1 MASLL
6 DRKRTSRDLKSWLDD
21 FSRYNKR
28 FESWESRVE
37 KITQRYVEK
46 PQDNLT
52 SGAGKSRFNILWS
65 NVQTLKAATFS
76 RLPKPDVSRRF
87 KDQDPVG
94 RVASL
99 ILERALD
106 YEVNHYP
113 DYRATL
119 DGGVLDR
126 FIGGRGTAW
135 VRYEPHMRAKDD
147 LVDGAQVTED
157 VDEGQEELD
166 YECAPT
172 DYVHWEDFG
181 HSVARTWEE
190 VTRVWRR
197 VYMKREALVARFG
210 EEIGKAIPLDA
221 APDEMKKAGLETST
235 VTDTACIYEGWD
247 KEKKEAVWINKSI
260 KDFLDVRPDPLGLEE
275 FFPCPKPLYGTLSN
289 DSLVPTPDYVLY
301 QDQARELDTLCDR
314 IDGLVKAL
322 KVMGCY
328 DAANPVLARIFTEG
342 QNTALFPVKN
352 WAAFAEKQGLKGSI
366 DLVDL
371 KMIYGALEASYM
383 AMAQIKQQVYEIT
396 GISDIIRGNTDAG
409 ETATAQQLKGQ
420 YASLRLKDYQNGVAM
435 YSTGLL
441 QLKAQVIC
449 NKFHPE
455 TIAKI
460 AGVNELSET
469 DKQLVPQAMQLLLG
483 ERATNPESESPNP
496 LRAFRIEVASD
507 SMVYLDEQAEKEAR
521 VEFLTATGTFL
532 EKTVAATVQMGPEVK
547 AIMVPLFMEMLKFG
561 VQGFRIGKSIEGAF
575 DNAASKLSEMAAQPP
590 QQPPPDPK
598 MIEEQVRGQ
607 LEQEYAQKDAVKEVE
622 HNKRAADL
630 DIREMKFNAE
640 KQIAAKEFEFKGKE
654 IDFAKREVGYVVKD
668 ADAKASHQAERAK
681 FDEEKAKA
689 AKESADD
696 AGGKVAQATQAID
709 GLLNAVQALEQNVV
723 AIAERVEGLTK
734 REVVKMERVRGKDGR
749 LSGVRRQHADGTMS
763 EVSVQ

>member
-21 FSRYNKR
+21 FARYDKR
-28 FESWESRVE
+28 FDSWESRVK

-52 SGAGKSRFNILWS
+52 SGAGQARFNILWS

-76 RLPKPDVSRRF
+76 RLPKPDVTRRF

-106 YEVNHYP
+106 YEINHYP

-126 FIGGRGTAW
+126 FLGGRGTSW
-135 VRYEPHMRAKDD
+135 IRYEPHMRAPDA

-221 APDEMKKAGLETST
+221 APDEARKAGLESST

-247 KEKKEAVWINKSI
+247 KEKKEAVWINKSM

-275 FFPCPKPLYGTLSN
+275 FFPCPKPLFGTLSN

-322 KVMGCY
+322 KVAGCY
-328 DAANPVLARIFTEG
+328 DASNPVLARIFTEG
-342 QNTALFPVKN
+342 QNTSLFPVKN

-371 KMIYGALEASYM
+371 KAIYEALRAAYEAM
-383 AMAQIKQQVYEIT
+383 GQIKQQVYEIT
-396 GISDIIRGNTDAG
+396 GISDIIRGNTEAS
-409 ETATAQQLKGQ
+409 ETATAQQIKGQ

-435 YSTGLL
+435 YSTALL

-455 TIAKI
+455 TIAQI
-460 AGVNELSET
+460 AGVNELAPSDQE
-469 DKQLVPQAMQLLLG
+469 LVPQAMQLLLG
-483 ERATNPESESPNP
+483 ERLTNPDSNAPNP

-507 SMVYLDEQAEKEAR
+507 SMVYLDEQAEKESR

-532 EKTVAATVQMGPEVK
+532 EKVVMATAQMPPEVK
-547 AIMVPLFMEMLKFG
+547 AVMVPLFMEMLKFG
-561 VQGFRIGKSIEGAF
+561 VQGFRIGKSIEGSF
-575 DNAASKLSEMAAQPP
+575 DNAAQKLSDLAMQPQP
-590 QQPPPDPK
+590 QAPDPK
-598 MIEEQVRGQ
+598 VMEEQIRGQ
-607 LEQEYAQKDAVKEVE
+607 LEQEFAQKNAVKEVE

-630 DIREMKFNAE
+630 DIREMTFNAQ
-640 KQIAAKEFEFKGKE
+640 KQIAEKEFAHKRKE
-654 IDFAKREVGYVVKD
+654 MDFAKREVGLVVKE
-668 ADAKASHQAERAK
+668 ADSKAAQQSERAK
-681 FDEEKAKA
+681 LDEEKAKA
-689 AKESADD
+689 AQGAVEKIERDD
-696 AGGKVAQATQAID
+696 GAKIKALQDVAERMGQS
-709 GLLNAVQALEQNVV
+709 NEQLSG
-723 AIAERVEGLTK
+723 AIAEL
-734 REVVKMERVRGKDGR
+734 VKSLANLSRPKKIVRGPDGR
-749 LSGVRRQHADGTMS
+749 AVGVETA
-763 EVSVQ
+763 

>member
-6 DRKRTSRDLKSWLDD
+6 DRKRTSRDMKSWLDD
-21 FSRYNKR
+21 FSRYDKR
-28 FESWESRVE
+28 FDSWESRVK

-52 SGAGKSRFNILWS
+52 SGAGQSRFNILWS

-106 YEVNHYP
+106 YEINHYP

-126 FIGGRGTAW
+126 FLGGRGTAW
-135 VRYEPHMRAKDD
+135 IRYEPHMRARDN
-147 LVDGAQVTED
+147 LEDGTQVTED
-157 VDEGQEELD
+157 VDESQEELD

-210 EEIGKAIPLDA
+210 EETGKAIPLDA
-221 APDEMKKAGLETST
+221 APDEMKKAGMETST
-235 VTDTACIYEGWD
+235 ITDTACIYEGWD
-247 KEKKEAVWINKSI
+247 KEKKEAVWINKSM
-260 KDFLDVRPDPLGLEE
+260 KDFLDVRADPLGLEE
-275 FFPCPKPLYGTLSN
+275 FFPCPRPLYGTLSN

-328 DAANPVLARIFTEG
+328 DASNPVLARIFTEG
-342 QNTALFPVKN
+342 QNTSLFPVKN

-366 DLVDL
+366 DFVDL
-371 KMIYGALEASYM
+371 KMIYEALRAAYEAM
-383 AMAQIKQQVYEIT
+383 GQIKQQVYEIT
-396 GISDIIRGNTDAG
+396 GISDIIRGNTEAS
-409 ETATAQQLKGQ
+409 ETATAQQIKGQ

-435 YSTGLL
+435 YSTHLL
-441 QLKAQVIC
+441 QLKSQVIC

-460 AGVNELSET
+460 AGVAELSPM
-469 DKQLVPQAMQLLLG
+469 DQQLVPQAMELLLG
-483 ERATNPESESPNP
+483 ERATNPDSESPNP
-496 LRAFRIEVASD
+496 LRSFRIEVASD
-507 SMVYLDEQAEKEAR
+507 SMVYLDEQAEKESR
-521 VEFLTATGTFL
+521 VEFLTSTGTFL
-532 EKTVAATVQMGPEVK
+532 EKVVMATAQMGPEVK
-547 AIMVPLFMEMLKFG
+547 SIMVPLFMEMLKFG

-575 DNAASKLSEMAAQPP
+575 DNAASKLAEMAQQPP
-590 QQPPPDPK
+590 QQAPDPQV
-598 MIEEQVRGQ
+598 MEEQIRAQV
-607 LEQEYAQKDAVKEVE
+607 EQEFAQKQAIKDVE

-630 DIREMKFNAE
+630 DIREMTFNAE
-640 KQIAAKEFEFKGKE
+640 KQIAEKEFAFKGNE
-654 IDFAKREVGYVVKD
+654 MEFAKREVGLVVKE
-668 ADAKASHQAERAK
+668 ADSKASQQSERAK
-681 FDEEKAKA
+681 FEEEKSKA
-689 AKESADD
+689 AQESA
-696 AGGKVAQATQAID
+696 AKVERDEGAKIK
-709 GLLNAVQALEQNVV
+709 ALQDV
-723 AIAERVEGLTK
+723 AERMGESNAELSGAITEL
-734 REVVKMERVRGKDGR
+734 VKSLANLAKPRKIVRGPDGR
-749 LSGVRRQHADGTMS
+749 AVGVETA
-763 EVSVQ
+763 

>member
-1 MASLL
+1 MASIL

-21 FSRYNKR
+21 FARYDKR
-28 FESWESRVE
+28 FDSWESRVK
-37 KITQRYVEK
+37 KITKRYVEK

-52 SGAGKSRFNILWS
+52 SGAGQARFNILWS

-76 RLPKPDVSRRF
+76 RLPKPDVTRRF

-106 YEVNHYP
+106 YEINHYP

-126 FIGGRGTAW
+126 FLGGRGTSW
-135 VRYEPHMRAKDD
+135 IRYEPHMRAPDA

-221 APDEMKKAGLETST
+221 APDEAKKAGLESST

-247 KEKKEAVWINKSI
+247 KEKKEAVWINKSM

-275 FFPCPKPLYGTLSN
+275 FFPCPKPLFGTLSN

-322 KVMGCY
+322 KVAGCY
-328 DAANPVLARIFTEG
+328 DASNPVLARIFTEG
-342 QNTALFPVKN
+342 QNTSLFPVKN

-371 KMIYGALEASYM
+371 KAIYEALKAAYEAM
-383 AMAQIKQQVYEIT
+383 GQIKQQVYEIT
-396 GISDIIRGNTDAG
+396 GISDIIRGNTEAS
-409 ETATAQQLKGQ
+409 ETATAQQIKGQ

-435 YSTGLL
+435 YSTALL

-455 TIAKI
+455 TIAQI
-460 AGVNELSET
+460 AGVNELAPSDQE
-469 DKQLVPQAMQLLLG
+469 LVPQAMKLLLG
-483 ERATNPESESPNP
+483 ERLTNPDSNAPNP

-507 SMVYLDEQAEKEAR
+507 SMVYLDEQAEKESR

-532 EKTVAATVQMGPEVK
+532 EKVVMATAQMPPEVK
-547 AIMVPLFMEMLKFG
+547 AVMVPLFMEMLKFG
-561 VQGFRIGKSIEGAF
+561 VQGFRIGKSIEGSF
-575 DNAASKLSEMAAQPP
+575 DNAAQKLSDLAMQPQP
-590 QQPPPDPK
+590 QAPDPK
-598 MIEEQVRGQ
+598 MMEEQIRGQ
-607 LEQEYAQKDAVKEVE
+607 LEQEFAQKNAVKEVE

-630 DIREMKFNAE
+630 DIREMTFNAQ
-640 KQIAAKEFEFKGKE
+640 KQIAEKEFAHKTKE
-654 IDFAKREVGYVVKD
+654 IDFAKREVGLVVKE
-668 ADAKASHQAERAK
+668 ADSKAAQNSERAK
-681 FDEEKAKA
+681 LDEEKAKA
-689 AKESADD
+689 AQGAVEKIERDD
-696 AGGKVAQATQAID
+696 GAKIK
-709 GLLNAVQALEQNVV
+709 ALQDV
-723 AIAERVEGLTK
+723 AERMGQSNEQLSGAITEL
-734 REVVKMERVRGKDGR
+734 VKSLASLSRPKKILRGPDGR
-749 LSGVRRQHADGTMS
+749 AVGVETA
-763 EVSVQ
+763 